1 MFVNIIV
8 AHSVNK
14 GIGKDNSLPWKISSD
29 LKKFKN
35 LTTGN
40 KNNAIIM
47 GKNTYLSLNNRS
59 LPNRDNLI
67 LSSSLNIDK
76 KDENDSITR
85 SFKNEI
91 NLKEFLDNKNYDE
104 LWVIGGANIYD
115 LFLNKTNIFVVKN
128 IYVTLID
135 EIIASSAASSA
146 LSTTPVYRGIATAA
160 NIPKIIVT
168 IISSI
173 RVNPLLFFIAILLRI
188 FYGTS
193 VLCN

>member
-67 LSSSLNIDK
+67 LSSSLKIDK

-91 NLKEFLDNKNYDE
+91 YLKEFLDNKNYDE

-135 EIIASSAASSA
+135 EIIECDTFFPELDNKYSFMSKSIHVDNNNKYN
-146 LSTTPVYRGIATAA
+146 LYD
-160 NIPKIIVT
+160 IIY
-168 IISSI
+168 S
-173 RVNPLLFFIAILLRI
+173 N
-188 FYGTS
+188 
-193 VLCN
+193 NQ

>member
-1 MFVNIIV
+1 MLVNIIV
-8 AHSVNK
+8 AYSNNK
-14 GIGKDNSLPWKISSD
+14 GIGKDNSLPWKIPSD

-40 KNNAIIM
+40 KKNAIIM

-67 LSSSLNIDK
+67 LSSSLKIDK

-135 EIIASSAASSA
+135 
-146 LSTTPVYRGIATAA
+146 
-160 NIPKIIVT
+160 KIIECDTFFPELDNNKYSFISKSIHVDNNNKYNYYD
-168 IISSI
+168 IIYS
-173 RVNPLLFFIAILLRI
+173 N
-188 FYGTS
+188 
-193 VLCN
+193 N

>member
-8 AHSVNK
+8 AYSNNK
-14 GIGKDNSLPWKISSD
+14 GIGKDNTLPWKISSD
-29 LKKFKN
+29 LKKFRN

-67 LSSSLNIDK
+67 LSSSLRIDK
-76 KDENDSITR
+76 IDKNNNITR

-91 NLKEFLDNKNYDE
+91 NLKKFLDKKNYDE
-104 LWVIGGANIYD
+104 LWLIGGANIYD

-135 EIIASSAASSA
+135 EIIECDTFFPELDNNKYSFMSKSIHVDNNNKYN
-146 LSTTPVYRGIATAA
+146 LYD
-160 NIPKIIVT
+160 IIY
-168 IISSI
+168 S
-173 RVNPLLFFIAILLRI
+173 N
-188 FYGTS
+188 
-193 VLCN
+193 NQ

>member
-8 AHSVNK
+8 AYSNNK
-14 GIGKDNSLPWKISSD
+14 GIGKDNSLPWKIVSD

-47 GKNTYLSLNNRS
+47 GKNTYLSLNNKS

-67 LSSSLNIDK
+67 LSSSLRIDK
-76 KDENDSITR
+76 IDDNNITR

-115 LFLNKTNIFVVKN
+115 LFLNKTNIFIVKN

-135 EIIASSAASSA
+135 EIIECDTFFPEIDYNKYSFMSKSIHSDNKSKYN
-146 LSTTPVYRGIATAA
+146 LYD
-160 NIPKIIVT
+160 IIY
-168 IISSI
+168 
-173 RVNPLLFFIAILLRI
+173 VN
-188 FYGTS
+188 
-193 VLCN
+193 N

>member
-8 AHSVNK
+8 AYTNNK
-14 GIGKDNSLPWKISSD
+14 GIGKNNSLPWKIPSD

-40 KNNAIIM
+40 KKNAIIM
-47 GKNTYLSLNNRS
+47 GKNTYLSLNKKS

-67 LSSSLNIDK
+67 LSTSLMINNID
-76 KDENDSITR
+76 DNNNITR

-91 NLKEFLDNKNYDE
+91 KLKEFLYDKKYDE
-104 LWVIGGANIYD
+104 LWVIGGENIYD

-135 EIIASSAASSA
+135 DEIECDTFFPIIDNNKYSFMSKAIHSSNDSKHK
-146 LSTTPVYRGIATAA
+146 LYD
-160 NIPKIIVT
+160 IIY
-168 IISSI
+168 SI
-173 RVNPLLFFIAILLRI
+173 NQ
-188 FYGTS
+188 
-193 VLCN
+193 

>member
-1 MFVNIIV
+1 MLVNIIV
-8 AHSVNK
+8 AYSNNK
-14 GIGKDNSLPWKISSD
+14 GIGKDNSLPWKIPSD

-40 KNNAIIM
+40 KKNAIIM

-67 LSSSLNIDK
+67 LSSSLKIDK

-135 EIIASSAASSA
+135 EIIECDTFFPEFDYDKYCFMSKSIHIDNNNKYN
-146 LSTTPVYRGIATAA
+146 LYD
-160 NIPKIIVT
+160 IIY
-168 IISSI
+168 S
-173 RVNPLLFFIAILLRI
+173 N
-188 FYGTS
+188 
-193 VLCN
+193 NQ

>member
-8 AHSVNK
+8 AYSNNK

-40 KNNAIIM
+40 KKNAIIM

-67 LSSSLNIDK
+67 LSSSLKIDNID
-76 KDENDSITR
+76 ENNNITR

-91 NLKEFLDNKNYDE
+91 NLKEFLDNKNYEE
-104 LWVIGGANIYD
+104 LWVIGGENIYD

-135 EIIASSAASSA
+135 DIIECDTFFPELDYDKYSFMS
-146 LSTTPVYRGIATAA
+146 
-160 NIPKIIVT
+160 K
-168 IISSI
+168 SI
-173 RVNPLLFFIAILLRI
+173 HGDN
-188 FYGTS
+188 TS
-193 VLCN
+193 KYNLYDVIYSNNQ